1 MKSMTLCGERLP
13 ILASP
18 LRRWRLG
25 ALVAAFLA
33 ALPLVACGLDPVQW
47 VRGLQGGPPPVDRP
61 PPPNIDQPYPNLAQV
76 PPKPEMPDA
85 ATRQKIAQALLA
97 DRANAQYEAAKVP
110 LTDPSLPSASPSLF
124 GGAVPPPPPSEQTAS
139 ATLQAA
145 TAPPAPSA
153 PPAQEQVGS
162 ASPPKVKPAPRMNVS
177 QAPLAQQAAPQSK
190 PSAVGATPT
199 AGPPQATQAEAGP
212 PEIPQAPPP
221 PPQLP
226 EISGAPTAPTP
237 PPKAPK
243 VAPTLPALSE
253 SETKPVAVA
262 FPIGSAVLPNS
273 ADADLQ
279 KFAARRAGHSVLII
293 GYGDAE
299 TDTPE
304 AQQAAVKL
312 ALERAR
318 AVAAALTKNG
328 VPMDAIRMEA
338 EPAGHGAAVRLLN

>member
-1 MKSMTLCGERLP
+1 MTLCGERLP
-13 ILASP
+13 ILASLP
-18 LRRWRLG
+18 RRWRVGPLI
-25 ALVAAFLA
+25 AAFLA
-33 ALPLVACGLDPVQW
+33 PLPLMACGLDPVEW
-47 VRGLQGGPPPVDRP
+47 VRGLQGGPAPVDRP

-97 DRANAQYEAAKVP
+97 DRANAQYEASTVP
-110 LTDPSLPSASPSLF
+110 LTDPSLPAASPSLF
-124 GGAVPPPPPSEQTAS
+124 GGAVAPPPPSEQAAS

-153 PPAQEQVGS
+153 PSAQSASEQAES
-162 ASPPKVKPAPRMNVS
+162 ASPPKVKSAPRMKV
-177 QAPLAQQAAPQSK
+177 AETPLAQQTAPQSK
-190 PSAVGATPT
+190 PSAAGATPT
-199 AGPPQATQAEAGP
+199 AGPPQPTQAEAGP

-226 EISGAPTAPTP
+226 EISNAPTAPTP
-237 PPKAPK
+237 PPTAPK
-243 VAPTLPALSE
+243 VVPKLPALSE

-279 KFAARRAGHSVLII
+279 KFAARRAGHSVLVI